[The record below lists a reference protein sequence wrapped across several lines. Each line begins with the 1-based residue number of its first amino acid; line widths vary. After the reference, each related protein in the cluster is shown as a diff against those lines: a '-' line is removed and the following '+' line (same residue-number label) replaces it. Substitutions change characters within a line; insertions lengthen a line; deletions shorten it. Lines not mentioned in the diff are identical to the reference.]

1 MSKIIRNI
9 ILVAI
14 IFFSGFI
21 SACQTERIKND
32 NDDPFNNL
40 DPDYVEIKRN
50 PDIILTCLTKKNC
63 HG

>member
-1 MSKIIRNI
+1 M
-9 ILVAI
+9 LVAI

-21 SACQTERIKND
+21 SGCQTERIKKD

-50 PDIILTCLTKKNC
+50 PDIILTCLTKKNY

>member
-1 MSKIIRNI
+1 M
-9 ILVAI
+9 LVAI

-21 SACQTERIKND
+21 SGCQTERIKND

-50 PDIILTCLTKKNC
+50 PDIILTCLTKKNY